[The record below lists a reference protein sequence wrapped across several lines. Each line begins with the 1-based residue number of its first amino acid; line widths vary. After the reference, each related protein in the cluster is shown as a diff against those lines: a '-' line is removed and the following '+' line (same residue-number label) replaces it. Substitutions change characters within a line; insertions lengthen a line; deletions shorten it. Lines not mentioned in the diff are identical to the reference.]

1 MNAIAAPVRTENLLD
16 VLREKYNFT
25 VDKFQLSS
33 PFGETPMYG
42 LFRSDTHELVN
53 TKSVSGRYVP
63 HTTDEVAAIVEA
75 TQSVF
80 ENCKATFNFRNGH
93 YVTIEPTREDRV
105 AIYGTADN
113 IFPRLNI
120 FAGYDGQAFK
130 TWMGWF
136 RDLCLNMSRMKS
148 VKSTQSSIHHSGG
161 LRSRMNELIDKF
173 YQLKD
178 SWSDLTGTI
187 LQMESVQ
194 VQLGDFLRS
203 VYGEPAESGRGA
215 TMHQNRTEKIFKRIL
230 DERLRSGRPQLD
242 GNYHVSAWEA
252 YNAVQGYVQ
261 HDASRRGNATAFDR
275 LLLADNDASVDRAES
290 LAFQAILAA

>member
-1 MNAIAAPVRTENLLD
+1 MNAIALPARTENLLD
-16 VLREKYNFT
+16 TLREKYNFT
-25 VDKFQLSS
+25 VDKLQLSS
-33 PFGETPMYG
+33 PFGVTPMYG

-80 ENCKATFNFRNGH
+80 ENCNAKFDFRNGH
-93 YVTIEPTREDRV
+93 YVTIEPTKADRI

-120 FAGYDGQAFK
+120 YAGYDGQAFK

-148 VKSTQSSIHHSGG
+148 IKSTQSSIHHSGG
-161 LRSRMNELIDKF
+161 LRQRMTELVDKF
-173 YQLKD
+173 HQLKD
-178 SWSDLTGTI
+178 SWGDLSNTI

-194 VQLGDFLRS
+194 VKLADFLNG
-203 VYGEPAESGRGA
+203 VYGVPAESGRGL

-230 DERLRSGRPQLD
+230 DERLRSGRPELD
-242 GNYHVSAWEA
+242 GDYRVSAWEA
-252 YNAVQGYVQ
+252 YNSVQGYVQ

-275 LLLADNDASVDRAES
+275 LLLADSDASVDRAES
-290 LAFQAILAA
+290 LAMQAIL

>member
-1 MNAIAAPVRTENLLD
+1 MNAVAIRTENLLD

-80 ENCKATFNFRNGH
+80 ENCNAKFEFRNGH
-93 YVTIEPTREDRV
+93 YVTIEPTREDRI

-113 IFPRLNI
+113 IFPRLNV

-130 TWMGWF
+130 TWMGYF

-148 VKSTQSSIHHSGG
+148 IKSTQSSIHHSGG
-161 LRSRMNELIDKF
+161 LRDRMAQLIQKF
-173 YQLKD
+173 YELKE
-178 SWSDLTGTI
+178 SWNDLANKV

-194 VQLGDFLRS
+194 VKLADFLRG
-203 VYGEPAESGRGA
+203 VYGEPAESGRGL

-242 GNYHVSAWEA
+242 GDYRVSAWEA
-252 YNAVQGYVQ
+252 YNSVQGYVQ

-275 LLLADNDASVDRAES
+275 LLLADADASVDRAES
-290 LAFQAILAA
+290 LAIQATL